1 MSKLKDKIK
10 IGYTDINIRFRS
22 KKNHSKWMKDTYGE
36 YDSNNSQILL
46 SNELSKRE
54 EANTFLHELLH
65 ASIWVSGLSAEGGVL
80 EPKKREE
87 IVVNVLANSLAQI
100 FRDNSWVLPYL
111 NKGLKGTI
119 NSEQKAGDIVL
130 GRDKKQYKKRT
141 LSKNRKPNRARNS

>member
-10 IGYTDINIRFRS
+10 IGYTDINIRLRS
-22 KKNHSKWMKDTYGE
+22 KKNHAKWMKDTYGE

-80 EPKKREE
+80 EPKK
-87 IVVNVLANSLAQI
+87 
-100 FRDNSWVLPYL
+100 
-111 NKGLKGTI
+111 G
-119 NSEQKAGDIVL
+119 
-130 GRDKKQYKKRT
+130 KK
-141 LSKNRKPNRARNS
+141 LLLMF